1 MSARPGRTEKLTI
14 SLDKREAL
22 VMKRR
27 AKRLHSGNL
36 SAAFSEFAKLAIK
49 EEALDR
55 LLAHLPPATAEGLAR
70 AHDELLA
77 ALPPV
82 PTGPPRKRRR
92 SAS

>member
-1 MSARPGRTEKLTI
+1 MSVRPGRTEKITI

-55 LLAHLPPATAEGLAR
+55 LLADLPPTTAEGLAR
-70 AHDELLA
+70 AHEELLA
-77 ALPPV
+77 PLSPI
-82 PTGPPRKRRR
+82 PTHPRSKRRR
-92 SAS
+92 SAA